1 MGNNYYVPLTDRQE
15 YFFFLRYAPQGV
27 MTENKRTAH
36 NRTVSDFC
44 IVGQTEPIGVVV
56 EQPIGLNRY
65 MLKAQQYIIYMTT
78 ADAPPVEL
86 SFIYD
91 ADNLEPIEVKSLAE
105 LSELMKEEEQTVE
118 ASKKEVAELV
128 AKSSSIDWWEQRRY
142 EIAKE
147 FLTRCYFSSDV
158 YDNILKSS
166 STAADTIAKASVMMA
181 DALIKHLRQ
190 DTNH

>member
-1 MGNNYYVPLTDRQE
+1 MGKNYYVPLTDIQE

-27 MTENKRTAH
+27 MTENKRTVH

-105 LSELMKEEEQTVE
+105 LLELMKEEELSIE
-118 ASKKEVAELV
+118 AAEC
-128 AKSSSIDWWEQRRY
+128 SSIDWWEQRRY

-147 FLTRCYFSSDV
+147 FLTRCYFSSDI